1 MKAKLAF
8 FFCDESMARQ
18 WSEYDPLSIT
28 KVDLE
33 KTELAIEIL
42 LVDSQAAADLS
53 VQNLILRK
61 RQQAQILKLIL
72 LYNPEASTSLSTQ
85 IVSHLKPDALF
96 SSSDLKSHHLIQF
109 WEEISQAAQD
119 ESYLHL
125 SSELNSQYESIKIE
139 LQRLLQEKTN
149 HLLQSRQQIVEIN
162 NRTEILRK
170 ALFITSEVKTIEAA
184 EKQLNHFLTKNGK
197 ATWFKIVE
205 PSQIDQFEIDL
216 NAQLNATFYK
226 KTIYLA
232 KQNYA
237 AFFFKGDR
245 RPYKKNDQLF
255 FNKLIENLQIN
266 LSRHIHLQSLQM
278 SERLFD
284 LAFHSSPHYILV
296 INEEYQ
302 VLQANLAVEKAVD
315 DGNESNKCY
324 ELLFNRKTPCAGCHL
339 GTSFQITNELKSYQ
353 IQSNRF
359 QMNENSNQHQNY
371 WIHLYQDISEK
382 KALENKLEQ
391 TARLSELGLISSSI
405 AHELNNP
412 LGGII
417 SYLQLMKMD
426 LPADHQFQQDIEL
439 MHQTAQRIKKI
450 IEELLLFS
458 RKEESLQ
465 LEKVLLHEIVRKN
478 IDLLQMQLK
487 KENLK
492 VVFQDGPENVI
503 ADISPLHFRSSIH
516 LIFQYFLQKLKFKK
530 ISKPQMTGLV
540 QVKIFQDQMNSYL
553 NFLSN
558 LGPLD
563 AIAKTND
570 MSLISLEKNI
580 LDQGFQMIISEPQ
593 PSWSQILI
601 TLPQTK
607 ASSL

>member
-8 FFCDESMARQ
+8 FSYDESMARQ
-18 WSEYDPLSIT
+18 WSEYDPVSVT
-28 KVDLE
+28 KEDLE
-33 KTELAIEIL
+33 KVELAIEIL
-42 LVDSQAAADLS
+42 LVDSLAVSDLS
-53 VQNLILRK
+53 VQKLILKK
-61 RQQAQILKLIL
+61 RQQAQILKLVIL
-72 LYNPEASTSLSTQ
+72 YKPDTQTTLSTQ
-85 IVSHLKPDALF
+85 TLSCLKPDAIF
-96 SSSDLKSHHLIQF
+96 STVNLKNHHLIQF
-109 WEEISQAAQD
+109 WEEISQTAQD

-139 LQRLLQEKTN
+139 LQRLLLEKTN

-162 NRTEILRK
+162 NRTEMLRK
-170 ALFITSEVKTIEAA
+170 ALFITSEVKTIESA

-197 ATWFKIVE
+197 ATWFKIIE
-205 PSQIDQFEIDL
+205 PSQVDQFELDL
-216 NAQLNATFYK
+216 NLQLSATFYK
-226 KTIYLA
+226 TLIHLA
-232 KQNYA
+232 NQNYA

-245 RPYKKNDQLF
+245 RSYKKNDQLF

-266 LSRHIHLQSLQM
+266 LNRHIHLQSLQM

-296 INEEYQ
+296 INEDYQ
-302 VLQANLAVEKAVD
+302 VLQANLAVEKAIQD
-315 DGNESNKCY
+315 ENESNKCY
-324 ELLFNRKTPCAGCHL
+324 ELLFNRKTPCVSCHL

-359 QMNENSNQHQNY
+359 QMTENSNPHQNY

-426 LPADHQFQQDIEL
+426 LASDHPFQQDIEL

-458 RKEESLQ
+458 RKEEALQ
-465 LEKVLLHEIVRKN
+465 LEKVHLHEIVRKN

-492 VVFQDGPENVI
+492 IVFQDDYDHVI
-503 ADISPLHFRSSIH
+503 ADVSPLHFRSSIH
-516 LIFQYFLQKLKFKK
+516 LIFQYFLQQLKIKK
-530 ISKPQMTGLV
+530 VSKPQMTGLV

-553 NFLSN
+553 NFSSN

-593 PSWSQILI
+593 PGWSQILI
-601 TLPQTK
+601 TLPHTK
-607 ASSL
+607 DSSL